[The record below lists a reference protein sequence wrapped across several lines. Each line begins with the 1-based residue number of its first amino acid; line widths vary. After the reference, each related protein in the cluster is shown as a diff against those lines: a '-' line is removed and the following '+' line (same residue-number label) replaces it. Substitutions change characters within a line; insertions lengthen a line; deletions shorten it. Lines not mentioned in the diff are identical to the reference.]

1 MTAEFVHLDGTRVAE
16 KIIGVG
22 RTGIV
27 IQQGLYVLKIPRL
40 SRNSEST
47 ESLWWTKV
55 EPPKKAITI
64 YGLIVLAYQSVSG
77 LSIKD

>member
-55 EPPKKAITI
+55 
-64 YGLIVLAYQSVSG
+64 
-77 LSIKD
+77 